1 LARSPEAPILVFGA
15 GGQLGQEVLAR
26 ARAAGLPAVGLTRG
40 EADIADADAVS
51 RAIEATKPR
60 LILNAAAFTAVDKAE
75 SEPEAAF
82 RGNVLGA
89 ENVARAANAADVP
102 LIHISTDYVF
112 DGSKQGAYVES
123 DPIAPLGIY
132 GSTKAEGEAKVR
144 AAAPQHIILR
154 TAWVF
159 GPYGA
164 NFLKTMLRLAKE
176 RDHLRVVADQRGCP
190 TATADIAEAIF
201 AIDRVLANEAA
212 APWGTYHFGG
222 SETLTWHA
230 FAERII
236 EAQAVYTGKKPKVE
250 AIPTT
255 DYPTPAKRPANSE
268 LESGLFAQTFGY
280 RAAGL
285 LERIDEAV
293 GQLLTPGLKT
303 I

>member
-1 LARSPEAPILVFGA
+1 LARSPEAPILAFGA
-15 GGQLGQEVLAR
+15 GGQLAQEVLAR
-26 ARAAGLPAVGLTRG
+26 AKSAGLPAVGFTRA
-40 EADIADADAVS
+40 ETDIADAEAVA
-51 RAIEATKPR
+51 RVVEAIKPR

-89 ENVARAANAADVP
+89 ENVAKAANVAGVP

-112 DGSKQGAYVES
+112 DGSKQGTYVES
-123 DPIAPLGIY
+123 DTIAPLGVY
-132 GSTKAEGEAKVR
+132 GSTKAEGEARVR
-144 AAAPQHIILR
+144 AATPRHIILR

-190 TATADIAEAIF
+190 TATADIAEAVF
-201 AIDRVLANEAA
+201 AIDRALVDDATL
-212 APWGTYHFGG
+212 PWGTYHFGG

-236 EAQAVYTGKKPKVE
+236 EAQAAYTGKKPKVE
-250 AIPTT
+250 AITT
-255 DYPTPAKRPANSE
+255 ADYPTPAKRPANSE
-268 LESGLFAQTFGY
+268 LESALFAQTFGY

-285 LERIDEAV
+285 LERIDETVAH
-293 GQLLTPGLKT
+293 LLAPSLKT